1 VEFGYPQESRELTQE
16 QTPAHSSDFQQKT
29 ALSSPALLDESVAG
43 LYHRSMDLLPVKL
56 SSRVRQAVQFAAIR
70 HKDQKDKAGK
80 PYIAHCFRVALA
92 VWHCGEDYFI
102 AGILH
107 DTVEDTATTLDEIE
121 NLFGKSVRNAVDSV
135 SRREFPK
142 KESYEDFVLRSKAD
156 PIGRIVKIADLYDNM
171 SPERRPEPPVE
182 LDKKLERYEKALAV
196 LTSR

>member
-1 VEFGYPQESRELTQE
+1 M
-16 QTPAHSSDFQQKT
+16 PARSLST
-29 ALSSPALLDESVAG
+29 IAL
-43 LYHRSMDLLPVKL
+43 MDSLPVKL
-56 SSRVRQAVQFAAIR
+56 SSRVRQAIQFATIR
-70 HKDQKDKAGK
+70 HRDQKDKAGK

-92 VWHCGEDYFI
+92 VWNCGEDYFI
-102 AGILH
+102 AAILH

-142 KESYEDFVLRSKAD
+142 KEPYDDFVLRSKAD

-171 SPERRPEPPVE
+171 SPERRPEPPIE

>member
-1 VEFGYPQESRELTQE
+1 LSKSNSPN
-16 QTPAHSSDFQQKT
+16 FQQNNPFRRIHALMSMR
-29 ALSSPALLDESVAG
+29 ALSTIHL
-43 LYHRSMDLLPVKL
+43 MDSLPVKL
-56 SSRVRQAVQFAAIR
+56 SSRVRQAIQFATIR

-92 VWHCGEDYFI
+92 VWNCGEDHFI

-107 DTVEDTATTLDEIE
+107 DTVEDTPTTLDEIE
-121 NLFGKSVRNAVDSV
+121 SLFGKNVRNAVDSV
-135 SRREFPK
+135 SRRETPK
-142 KESYEDFVLRSKAD
+142 KESYDDFVLRSKAD

>member
-1 VEFGYPQESRELTQE
+1 M
-16 QTPAHSSDFQQKT
+16 PAR
-29 ALSSPALLDESVAG
+29 ALSTIHL
-43 LYHRSMDLLPVKL
+43 MDSLPVKL
-56 SSRVRQAVQFAAIR
+56 SSRVRQAIQFAAIR
-70 HKDQKDKAGK
+70 HRDQRDKAGK
-80 PYIAHCFRVALA
+80 PYIAHCMRVALA

-102 AGILH
+102 AAILH

-121 NLFGKSVRNAVDSV
+121 SLFGKNVRNAVDSV

-156 PIGRIVKIADLYDNM
+156 PIGRVVKIADLYDNM

>member
-1 VEFGYPQESRELTQE
+1 MSTRV
-16 QTPAHSSDFQQKT
+16 
-29 ALSSPALLDESVAG
+29 LSTI
-43 LYHRSMDLLPVKL
+43 HSMDSLPVKL
-56 SSRVRQAVQFAAIR
+56 SSRVRQAIQFAAIR
-70 HKDQKDKAGK
+70 HRDQKDKAGK

-92 VWHCGEDYFI
+92 VWHCGEDHFI
-102 AGILH
+102 AAILH

-121 NLFGKSVRNAVDSV
+121 TLFGKNVRNAVDSV

>member
-1 VEFGYPQESRELTQE
+1 M
-16 QTPAHSSDFQQKT
+16 PAR
-29 ALSSPALLDESVAG
+29 ALSTI
-43 LYHRSMDLLPVKL
+43 HFMDSLPVKL

-92 VWHCGEDYFI
+92 VWHLGEDYFI

-156 PIGRIVKIADLYDNM
+156 PIGRLVKIADLYDNM

>member
-1 VEFGYPQESRELTQE
+1 M
-16 QTPAHSSDFQQKT
+16 PAR
-29 ALSSPALLDESVAG
+29 ALSTI
-43 LYHRSMDLLPVKL
+43 HFMDSLPVKL

-102 AGILH
+102 AAILH

-121 NLFGKSVRNAVDSV
+121 ALFGKNVRNAVDSV

-142 KESYEDFVLRSKAD
+142 KESYDDFVLRSKAD

-171 SPERRPEPPVE
+171 SPERRIEPPPE

>member
-1 VEFGYPQESRELTQE
+1 MPVR
-16 QTPAHSSDFQQKT
+16 
-29 ALSSPALLDESVAG
+29 ALSTI
-43 LYHRSMDLLPVKL
+43 HSMDTLSLPVKL
-56 SSRVRQAVQFAAIR
+56 GSRVRQAIQFAAIR

-80 PYIAHCFRVALA
+80 PYIAHCMRVALA
-92 VWHCGEDYFI
+92 VWHLGEDHFI

-107 DTVEDTATTLDEIE
+107 DVVEDTATTLDEIE
-121 NLFGKSVRNAVDSV
+121 MLFGKNVRNAVDSV
-135 SRREFPK
+135 SRREYPK

-156 PIGRIVKIADLYDNM
+156 PIGRLVKIADLYDNM

>member
-1 VEFGYPQESRELTQE
+1 MMLRGFD
-16 QTPAHSSDFQQKT
+16 SSNFQQKT
-29 ALSSPALLDESVAG
+29 PLLCASYLDARTRS
-43 LYHRSMDLLPVKL
+43 LYHRLMDSLPVKL
-56 SSRVRQAVQFAAIR
+56 SSRVRQAIQFASIR
-70 HKDQKDKAGK
+70 HRDQKDKAGK

-92 VWHCGEDYFI
+92 VWNCGEDHFI

-121 NLFGKSVRNAVDSV
+121 NLFGKNVRNAVDSV

-142 KESYEDFVLRSKAD
+142 KEPYDEFVLRSKAD